1 MEGLRGSVIIS
12 SPGVMTHPLH
22 LPKHSR
28 RARTDVKQN
37 DDDNVPLQ
45 TCFQNLCLYKH
56 SYLVSKVESV
66 CSTVRLQLHSMKHGF
81 TQSFS
86 PHFILMS

>member
-22 LPKHSR
+22 LPKHSGR
-28 RARTDVKQN
+28 VKTNIKQN
-37 DDDNVPLQ
+37 DDDNVPLK
-45 TCFQNLCLYKH
+45 TYIQNLCLYKH

-66 CSTVRLQLHSMKHGF
+66 CSTVHLQLHSMKHGF
-81 TQSFS
+81 TPCFS
-86 PHFILMS
+86 PHFILML